1 MLFTDS
7 IYCGGG
13 SWKGDRCPLFVS
25 ATEWRQHVALDVS
38 PQNRFALRIK
48 ATKWR
53 QERLLSPLSWL
64 ACSTQIKERRAGSG
78 CTFRGFPSCDR
89 YGSDDGKADPS
100 ATLPTSV
107 TVASD
112 Y

>member
-7 IYCGGG
+7 IYCGGR

-25 ATEWRQHVALDVS
+25 AT
-38 PQNRFALRIK
+38 K
-48 ATKWR
+48 
-53 QERLLSPLSWL
+53 WL

-78 CTFRGFPSCDR
+78 CTFRGLPSCDR
-89 YGSDDGKADPS
+89 YGSDDGEADPS